1 MSLVPKRII
10 SRNLSGQNK
19 NPFLQQ
25 NTPFSVI
32 HNAHGV
38 WKQINE
44 MSLWKI
50 WNEGLDSTPTTDS
63 LNDLQHIYRAISFKE
78 KSCCF
83 KRTPR

>member
-10 SRNLSGQNK
+10 SRNLSGQNQ

-63 LNDLQHIYRAISFKE
+63 
-78 KSCCF
+78 
-83 KRTPR
+83 